1 MTSKEVNKMANEERS
16 QVDIEI
22 EFPLVNFGGGKNGD
36 EKAKTAMFDLTHE
49 TYSPFNGCQNWQ
61 VFIFCCTYGFAHKK
75 VRKAPPGAPAMP
87 PSAFKSDTRDVMR
100 TIAIADTKDLRIIK
114 KASGKNGYVRI
125 CEEYAYSALIE
136 VYNRIKSMDD
146 GKVNSGE
153 EVLNKMIKEMENSR
167 S

>member
-1 MTSKEVNKMANEERS
+1 MADEQRS

-36 EKAKTAMFDLTHE
+36 DKAKTAMFNLTHE
-49 TYSPFNGCQNWQ
+49 AYSPFNGCQAWQ

-75 VRKAPPGAPAMP
+75 VRKTPPGAPAMP

-114 KASGKNGYVRI
+114 RASGKNGYVRI
-125 CEEYAYSALIE
+125 CEEYAYSALSE
-136 VYNRIKSMDD
+136 VYNRILSFDD
-146 GKVNSGE
+146 GKENSGE
-153 EVLNKMIKEMENSR
+153 DVLNKMIKEIEESR

>member
-1 MTSKEVNKMANEERS
+1 MADEQRS

-36 EKAKTAMFDLTHE
+36 DNAKTAMFDLTHE
-49 TYSPFNGCQNWQ
+49 TYSPFNGCQSWQ

-75 VRKAPPGAPAMP
+75 VRKTPPGAPAMP

-125 CEEYAYSALIE
+125 CEEYAYSALME
-136 VYNRIKSMDD
+136 VYNRIKSFDD
-146 GKVNSGE
+146 GKENSGE
-153 EVLNKMIKEMENSR
+153 DVLNKMIKEIEDSR

>member
-1 MTSKEVNKMANEERS
+1 MVDEQRS

-36 EKAKTAMFDLTHE
+36 EKTKTAMFDLTHE

-75 VRKAPPGAPAMP
+75 VKKTPPGAPAMP
-87 PSAFKSDTRDVMR
+87 PSAFKSETRDVMR

-125 CEEYAYSALIE
+125 CEEYAYSALILGTYAHLLSLYFGLYGFY
-136 VYNRIKSMDD
+136 VSWSI
-146 GKVNSGE
+146 GK
-153 EVLNKMIKEMENSR
+153 LPHTLKLDEN
-167 S
+167 

>member
-1 MTSKEVNKMANEERS
+1 MYSFWQTKINHYSLKVNNLK
-16 QVDIEI
+16 
-22 EFPLVNFGGGKNGD
+22 FGEN
-36 EKAKTAMFDLTHE
+36 
-49 TYSPFNGCQNWQ
+49 Y
-61 VFIFCCTYGFAHKK
+61 
-75 VRKAPPGAPAMP
+75 RKLLLA
-87 PSAFKSDTRDVMR
+87 T
-100 TIAIADTKDLRIIK
+100 TKDLRIIK

-146 GKVNSGE
+146 DEVNSGE

>member
-1 MTSKEVNKMANEERS
+1 MADEQRS

-36 EKAKTAMFDLTHE
+36 DNAKTAMFDLTHE

-61 VFIFCCTYGFAHKK
+61 IFIFCCTYGFAHKK
-75 VRKAPPGAPAMP
+75 VRKTPPGAPAMP

-125 CEEYAYSALIE
+125 CEEYAYSALSE
-136 VYNRIKSMDD
+136 VYNRINTKD
-146 GKVNSGE
+146 GGKANSGE
-153 EVLNKMIKEMENSR
+153 DVLNKMIKEIEASR